1 MKLLILIFSY
11 INAFISRDSSTIIF
25 EYNLKNV
32 REIVFIYNYKNKD
45 YIIGV
50 IKNFFKNEL
59 KDKFVWMTKQK
70 WEGKG
75 DLKVLVKK
83 NDGNVDKYF
92 ISGKSLKTI
101 DFLKKKEE
109 GYFINH
115 SLLKNRG
122 PDKYAWRNA
131 GYNPQ
136 HTNYYPFKIFPPL
149 ERKWV
154 KSWGEPGADI
164 TMISAAI
171 AHNMIFIV
179 NVPEDPWYV
188 ICAIDIETREIIWK
202 RSFISNVFTSALCEG
217 ESLLFVGTCIGF
229 TPDTNTTFACLDP
242 FTGAVKWSKRGLG
255 TVEYSPISVDTF
267 VYVPALSASYNNQWE
282 YVHAYTLKGK
292 LLWEGALTGDSPGYF
307 DKRIYGFKEWIDFL
321 PNDTSFFYCRDA
333 LNGNVLWKYNC
344 KNTMLGGLWPTI
356 YLKRVVFDFSDTILA
371 LDVYT
376 GSKLWFINYDWQVS
390 ANDNKIFNTT
400 GYIRNDSTYSK
411 IIAFSIFNGE
421 KIWEKELGI
430 QGIFYS
436 SVPPAPPISYPDILW
451 YNDPRYIYALNIKNG
466 EVLYKSEIFFGNNQ
480 EACIFF
486 PILYKNYVIIS
497 RYSALSVYQGDTI
510 SNQPPPQDTFPKFYI
525 FYGEFFTP
533 ILYIYLNKK
542 DYVFIDIFDEI
553 GRRLKNIYNGELEK
567 GEHRIYFDKDIK
579 NGKYFIILKTSKY
592 RKKFK
597 FIKIGR

>member
-25 EYNLKNV
+25 EYNLKNAS
-32 REIVFIYNYKNKD
+32 EKD

-92 ISGKSLKTI
+92 ISGKNLKTI

-115 SLLKNRG
+115 SLLKKYEG

-149 ERKWV
+149 ERKWF
-154 KSWGEPGADI
+154 KSWGGPGGFI

-179 NVPEDPWYV
+179 NVPEDPWNV
-188 ICAIDIETREIIWK
+188 ICAIDIETKEIIWK

-267 VYVPALSASYNNQWE
+267 VYVPAFKGVR
-282 YVHAYTLKGK
+282 VHAFTLKGK
-292 LLWEGALTGDSPGYF
+292 FLWKEKTTLSCPGYF
-307 DKRIYGFKEWIDFL
+307 DKRIYGFKEKDDFN
-321 PNDTSFFYCRDA
+321 PNDTSFLYCRDA
-333 LNGNVLWKYNC
+333 LNGNILWKYNC
-344 KNTMLGGLWPTI
+344 KDAGFGSAWPTI
-356 YLKRVVFDFSDTILA
+356 YLKRLVFNFRDTIMA

-376 GSKLWFINYDWQVS
+376 GSKLWFINYDWEVS
-390 ANDNKIFNTT
+390 ANDKKIFNTR

-421 KIWEKELGI
+421 KLWERELGI

-451 YNDPRYIYALNIKNG
+451 YNDARYIYALNIKNG

-480 EACIFF
+480 EACGFF

-510 SNQPPPQDTFPKFYI
+510 FNPPPQDTLPKFYI